1 MSDGIRCQEVLEV
14 MLTRREAYGY
24 REKVI
29 HMLQSKPGA
38 SVQKTNQF
46 RISTVYTIHPEQLSM
61 VAANGSGFSSCN
73 TCSGRLTGMD
83 PQMAQRR

>member
-1 MSDGIRCQEVLEV
+1 MTDGIRCQEVLEV

-29 HMLQSKPGA
+29 HMLQSRA
-38 SVQKTNQF
+38 VQKTNQF